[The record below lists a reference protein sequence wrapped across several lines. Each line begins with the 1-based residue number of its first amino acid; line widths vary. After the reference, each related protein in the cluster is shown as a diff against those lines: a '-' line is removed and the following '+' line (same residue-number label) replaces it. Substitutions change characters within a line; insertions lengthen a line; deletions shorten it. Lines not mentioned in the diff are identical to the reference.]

1 MTFGRAG
8 GRRTYPGAHLAS
20 VEVGTPTNRA
30 TSAVVYRGVSKRPLV
45 VIFSALVSAPR
56 SYPSP
61 RPPRQLCRETAQE
74 PRLHRSAPRCSGP
87 GRGLGAQAP
96 RELIGPLAD
105 ADHSTPRASSI
116 VSADFDAAQ
125 AGLAI
130 SRKPRIALYGHYA
143 AARDASRAVSSRG
156 TPRVAASSTATPA
169 RRKCEWVSRAAAIKR
184 PPATAGPRRARPR
197 SCCRRRVGDCS
208 LSPTW
213 GERRGNELLQAGAR
227 TPTDGR

>member
-1 MTFGRAG
+1 MTFARAG
-8 GRRTYPGAHLAS
+8 GRRTYPCAHVAS

-30 TSAVVYRGVSKRPLV
+30 ASAVVYRGVSKRPLV

-61 RPPRQLCRETAQE
+61 RPPRRLCRETAQE
-74 PRLHRSAPRCSGP
+74 PGVHRSASRCSGP

-105 ADHSTPRASSI
+105 ADCSTPRASSI

-130 SRKPRIALYGHYA
+130 SRKPRIALYSHYA
-143 AARDASRAVSSRG
+143 AARDASLAV
-156 TPRVAASSTATPA
+156 
-169 RRKCEWVSRAAAIKR
+169 RR
-184 PPATAGPRRARPR
+184 PGPRASPR
-197 SCCRRRVGDCS
+197 LPRQLQRGGNANGESRCGD
-208 LSPTW
+208 
-213 GERRGNELLQAGAR
+213 QASAGHGR
-227 TPTDGR
+227 TPTSTSAILLPTTRRRLQLESAMGGTAGERTSPGRRADAH